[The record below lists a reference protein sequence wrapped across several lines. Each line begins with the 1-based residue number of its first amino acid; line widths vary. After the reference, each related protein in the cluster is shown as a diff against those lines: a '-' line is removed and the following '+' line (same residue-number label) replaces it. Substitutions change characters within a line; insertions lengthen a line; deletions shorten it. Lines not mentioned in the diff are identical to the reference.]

1 MDTPALLRLGYTHRD
16 LERVIERAGGRFE
29 HPDDV
34 RRVVDSYGYLDDWRE
49 NYQIQSVRASLHSER
64 ITCIDAAILSY
75 GLLDFLPQV
84 RRRLLA
90 IHRRDQY
97 GEECGHCVTLWWTE
111 GGCVGAFSKSSFAGL
126 GHREATFTDEMAVA
140 KSFAKAY
147 VDMGITP
154 LYFGVTTLEEV
165 SHGFDWRFSV
175 GNLNELSE
183 RLKERYE
190 YAFELP
196 RGPSRPGEA
205 ADDVRTL
212 LTRMADPPESAR
224 PALTFYRGRVRVG
237 ALTYGELVREVER
250 LAGGLAGSV
259 QRGDRIA
266 ILSPNRLE
274 IPVLVLALLR
284 LGAVVVPLNPT
295 ATPEDWAYVLRHSG
309 ARGVVGTRELLD
321 AVAAPGKRWVIDELS
336 ALEGKAPEVAN
347 LAESL
352 AVVLYTSGT
361 TGNPKGVALT
371 QRAALWN
378 GAAMA
383 ANFGFDRTTQLA
395 VLPLYHA
402 HAFGFGLMSALQT
415 FGHLVF
421 CERLDPFAW
430 SEVIRAEKVEVTSV
444 VPSLLPM
451 LLQAKVRRD
460 KAPSLRCMLVSSAP
474 LTADMARRFE
484 TETGIPLI
492 HGWGL
497 SEVTNFACCMSPR
510 DDAEAHR
517 ELLIEP
523 ELPSIGPALPG
534 VDVSVMDSVGTP
546 VGEGERGELC
556 IRSPSAMLGYYRDEE
571 ATRRTFRDGWLLSG
585 DEGFWRMH
593 RGSRVFTVT
602 GRLKEVIIRDAE
614 KYSPTALES
623 ILRAAVPDLPD
634 SFVVLG
640 FAHAAHGEEIG
651 VYVEQPELTEELAVR
666 IKRVVAEMP
675 LESRPKVILYGDAP
689 IPRTHTGKI
698 QRRKLVA
705 LFEPYRDCRGALV
718 IARA

>member
-1 MDTPALLRLGYTHRD
+1 MDTPALLRLGYTPRD
-16 LERVIERAGGRFE
+16 LERVVERAGGRFE

-34 RRVVDSYGYLDDWRE
+34 RCVIDSFGYLDDWRE

-75 GLLDFLPQV
+75 GLLDLLPHV

-90 IHRRDQY
+90 IHRRDQH

-111 GGCVGAFSKSSFAGL
+111 SGCVGAFSKSSFAGL
-126 GHREATFTDEMAVA
+126 GHREATFKDEFAIA

-165 SHGFDWRFSV
+165 SHGFDWRFSAD
-175 GNLNELSE
+175 NLNELSE

-190 YAFELP
+190 YAFELAT
-196 RGPSRPGEA
+196 SRRSNSPP
-205 ADDVRTL
+205 DDVRSL
-212 LTRMADPPESAR
+212 LARMADPAEAAR
-224 PALTFYRGRVRVG
+224 PALTFYRGRARMG
-237 ALTYGELVREVER
+237 ALTYGELVHAVER
-250 LAGGLAGSV
+250 LAGGLASSIR
-259 QRGDRIA
+259 RGDRVA
-266 ILSPNRLE
+266 VLSPNRLE

-295 ATPEDWAYVLRHSG
+295 ATSEDWSYALQHS
-309 ARGVVGTRELLD
+309 AACGVIGTRELLD
-321 AVAAPGKRWVIDELS
+321 RVTTPVKHWVIDDLG
-336 ALEGKAPEVAN
+336 ALEGEAPTVVD

-352 AVVLYTSGT
+352 AIILYTSGT
-361 TGNPKGVALT
+361 TGQPKGVALS

-383 ANFGFDRTTQLA
+383 RNFGFDRTTQLA

-430 SEVIRAEKVEVTSV
+430 AEVIRIEKVEVTSV
-444 VPSLLPM
+444 VPNLLPM
-451 LLQAKVRRD
+451 LLQVKVRRD
-460 KAPSLRCMLVSSAP
+460 RVPSLRCMLVSSAP

-484 TETGIPLI
+484 AETGIPLV

-497 SEVTNFACCMSPR
+497 SEVTNFACCTSPQ
-510 DDAEAHR
+510 DDTEAHR
-517 ELLIEP
+517 ELLLEA
-523 ELPSIGPALPG
+523 ELPSIGPALDG
-534 VDVSVMDSVGTP
+534 VDVAVTDGEGTP
-546 VGEGERGELC
+546 LGEGERGELC
-556 IRSPSAMLGYYRDEE
+556 IRSPSVMLGYYRDEE
-571 ATRRTFRDGWLLSG
+571 ATRRAIRNGWLLSG
-585 DEGFWRMH
+585 DEGFWQMH
-593 RGSRVFTVT
+593 RGRKVFTVT
-602 GRLKEVIIRDAE
+602 GRLKEIIIRDAE
-614 KYSPTALES
+614 KYSPLALE
-623 ILRAAVPDLPD
+623 RALVAAIPELSD
-634 SFVVLG
+634 SLVVVG
-640 FAHAAHGEEIG
+640 FAHALHGEEIG
-651 VYVEQPELTEELAVR
+651 AYIELPELGEELTACLT
-666 IKRVVAEMP
+666 RVVAALP
-675 LESRPKVILYGDAP
+675 VDSRPKVILYGEAS

-698 QRRKLVA
+698 QRRKLVP